1 MSVLAHPL
9 GRIFTIGI
17 LPLLAMVLVGAAG
30 AAGQAPTASA
40 EPPLALVAPLGDTTG
55 DAAAQAGDDAAA
67 GGWTVGIWPLFV
79 ADLISTAR
87 QYLLVMLVAALLLVA
102 GAILALWRFFSGRPE
117 RRRARDP
124 RTRRERIEQALPE
137 LENSVSRLRR
147 LARNMREDD
156 MWTEWLEEMPDPRS
170 DESPIEDRLRL
181 VRALGARLDGM
192 RRETSDH
199 RQTISRLLDER
210 QRAGYRTEVLQ
221 EAANLAPATSIAR
234 LRGVVEELEQQRKSS
249 QSSLEGLQERIDE
262 ARQLCNREIANS
274 IMRRFPLGILSVAEE
289 LLSRANSAEE
299 VAARREAV
307 EGILDNIYRQY
318 FPAAHRRRR

>member
-1 MSVLAHPL
+1 
-9 GRIFTIGI
+9 
-17 LPLLAMVLVGAAG
+17 MVLVGAAG

>member
-17 LPLLAMVLVGAAG
+17 LPLLALVLVGAAG
-30 AAGQAPTASA
+30 AAGQAPTVSA

-67 GGWTVGIWPLFV
+67 GGWTVGVWPLFV
-79 ADLISTAR
+79 ADLVSTAR

-147 LARNMREDD
+147 LARNLREDD

-170 DESPIEDRLRL
+170 DESPIEDRLRF
-181 VRALGARLDGM
+181 VRALGARLDGI

-199 RQTISRLLDER
+199 RQTISRILDER
-210 QRAGYRTEVLQ
+210 QRAGYRTEVLR
-221 EAANLAPATSIAR
+221 EAANLAPAT
-234 LRGVVEELEQQRKSS
+234 
-249 QSSLEGLQERIDE
+249 
-262 ARQLCNREIANS
+262 
-274 IMRRFPLGILSVAEE
+274 
-289 LLSRANSAEE
+289 
-299 VAARREAV
+299 
-307 EGILDNIYRQY
+307 
-318 FPAAHRRRR
+318 